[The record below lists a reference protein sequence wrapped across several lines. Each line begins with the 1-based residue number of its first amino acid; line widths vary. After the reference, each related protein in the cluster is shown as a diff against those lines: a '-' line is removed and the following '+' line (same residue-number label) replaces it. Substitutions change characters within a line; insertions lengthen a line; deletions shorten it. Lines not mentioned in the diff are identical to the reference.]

1 MRNQFTN
8 KIEFFHECY
17 KLESQRKYFW
27 NIYAEAAE
35 HRHKTKVAYNA
46 EPSGFN
52 VSSKKLQQ
60 LAKLSQFYE
69 RDKAIYFCRYFIVTK
84 HQQTTF
90 GKESERLVCC
100 PILYYPVTFV
110 GDKWDAL
117 SRFVPDYE
125 SPRVNPAAI
134 EALKTLISEM
144 TPELSAL
151 LESKEAFYDAV
162 IEQVESLRSVKKAG
176 DKSNRQ
182 YKYSNQSAL
191 VPLLNAALKKSGTEL
206 FAIDM
211 ISERL
216 VKSFV
221 EDHPEDLFL
230 SWESWLCL
238 CDKLEGS
245 ESVLFELEKMR
256 QSYSTSSPLSRVLR
270 LKDESDKKNK
280 KDKNSKLFRG
290 STKPYHVPAI
300 LSDQQQQALDASCTE
315 KLSLVLGPPGTGKS
329 YTIACMALAAYMRGE
344 SVLILSQNHHAV
356 NVVRNKMI
364 REFGIDKS
372 LTVVGSKSGAS
383 SELARELAT
392 PITDKVDE
400 ESRKQKEILKAI
412 ELELEQTL
420 EELDLR
426 ESNFRARCDYE
437 SERDVDPDRE
447 EHRDKSRDNI
457 LKRFFKRISGKE
469 AEVNQLK
476 YLTQDLER
484 IEELDKKAHDLIVQK
499 MNTVNMLTK
508 IKAYSLDNKEIA
520 TSIDNFRT
528 SLFQHSA
535 KMQNQYNAGV
545 NYEKLLEVLPI
556 WFAPITNLSHLL
568 PLTSELFD
576 LVIIDEAS
584 QCNIAVSAPAL
595 HRAKKVVVVGDPKQ
609 LKHMSFVSKEKQQQI
624 HNDLGLIDSKLS
636 NNYRDYSLIDYVQSV
651 ITHGQIIQ
659 LNEHYRSQPQ
669 IISFS
674 NNHFYNDDLHIMTEK
689 PGDQKDA
696 IELIQVD
703 GRRTNGTNII
713 EAARIVEDLR
723 NLINEQKAVPGRE
736 AHSVG
741 ILSFFSKQTKMLEKM
756 VFDKFTI
763 NEIRKHDVRIGTPFN
778 FQGEER
784 DVMFLSCCID
794 DNTPLNSY
802 TYLNRDDV
810 FNVSITRARDT
821 QKIYLSCAPE
831 KIRSSTLLKKY
842 IEYCLDYK
850 NNKEYE
856 QLRTNTIHDEFQED
870 VINHLRKLGITC
882 YKNYRIAGKSLDI
895 IAVHDNRCL
904 AIDLVGYLGDLRD
917 VLPLKRFKLLYR
929 AGLPSF
935 LLSYTEWKQEMQVM
949 KEMIME
955 RLDVTGRTAEEE
967 KAFKAAYK
975 KISEQ
980 DETLFK
986 ELFDISLSRIGK
998 KFAHHGKPRG
1008 SSQAYLLPKKY
1019 KQFMTV
1025 LDQKFDE
1032 NELTNDRYQQAYQRL
1047 IQQSLNNLEQT
1058 LATLDI
1064 LNSLLEQEREYAKLP
1079 EEHQYEGMHDERVEL
1094 IEEQQSHLHALMLEN
1109 ESALHQMDKTTMR
1122 LNQLQTSVSGVTD
1135 ITAAEEMLKDMTD
1148 RLEKYSSK

>member
-1 MRNQFTN
+1 MRNQYTN

-69 RDKAIYFCRYFIVTK
+69 RDKAVYFCRYFIVTK
-84 HQQTTF
+84 HEQTTF

-100 PILYYPVTFV
+100 PILYYPVSFV

-125 SPRVNPAAI
+125 SPQINPAAI
-134 EALKTLISEM
+134 EVLKSLIPEM
-144 TPELSAL
+144 TPELKEIL
-151 LESKEAFYDAV
+151 DSKESFYDAV
-162 IEQVESLRSVKKAG
+162 MEQVDSLRMVKTKDNG
-176 DKSNRQ
+176 KQSNRQ
-182 YKYSNQSAL
+182 YKYSKQSSL
-191 VPLLNAALKKSGTEL
+191 VPRLNAALKQSDIEL

-221 EDHPEDLFL
+221 DEHPDDLFL

-245 ESVLFELEKMR
+245 ESVLFELDKMR
-256 QSYSTSSPLSRVLR
+256 QSYSTSSPLSRVLS
-270 LKDESDKKNK
+270 LEDKAEKSENIG
-280 KDKNSKLFRG
+280 KLFRG

-383 SELARELAT
+383 SDLAKELAT

-400 ESRKQKEILKAI
+400 ESRKQNEILKEI

-420 EELDLR
+420 KELDHR
-426 ESNFRARCDYE
+426 EKNFRARCDYE
-437 SERDVDPDRE
+437 AERDIDPDRE
-447 EHRDKSRDNI
+447 QHKDQPSGNFLQRI
-457 LKRFFKRISGKE
+457 FKRIRGKE
-469 AEVNQLK
+469 VDNNQLK

-499 MNTVNMLTK
+499 MNTVNKLTK
-508 IKAYSLDNKEIA
+508 IKAYSFDNKEIS

-609 LKHMSFVSKEKQQQI
+609 LKHMSFVSKEKQQQL
-624 HNDLGLIDSKLS
+624 HQDMGLIDSKLS
-636 NNYRDYSLIDYVQSV
+636 SNYRDNSLIDYVQSV

-659 LNEHYRSQPQ
+659 LNEHYRSHPQ

-674 NNHFYNDDLHIMTEK
+674 NNHFYNDELHIMTEK

-696 IELIQVD
+696 IELIETD
-703 GRRTNGTNII
+703 GRRTNGTNIV

-723 NLINEQKAVPGRE
+723 TLINEQKAVPGRE

-784 DVMFLSCCID
+784 DVMFISCCID
-794 DNTPLNSY
+794 ENTPLNSY

-821 QKIYLSCAPE
+821 QKIYLSCAPQ
-831 KIRSSTLLKKY
+831 KIKSSTLLKKY

-850 NNKEYE
+850 KNKQFE
-856 QLRTNTIHDEFQED
+856 QNRANTLHDKFQED
-870 VINHLRKLGITC
+870 VITHLRKLGITC

-895 IAVHDNRCL
+895 VAVYDNKCL

-935 LLSYTEWKQEMQVM
+935 LLSYTEWTQDTQVM

-975 KISEQ
+975 KISDQ
-980 DETLFK
+980 DEDLFK
-986 ELFDISLSRIGK
+986 ELFDVSLSRIGK

-1008 SSQAYLLPKKY
+1008 SSQAYLLAKKY
-1019 KQFMTV
+1019 KQFISV
-1025 LDQKFDE
+1025 LDQKFE
-1032 NELTNDRYQQAYQRL
+1032 EKELTNERYQQAFQRL
-1047 IQQSLNNLEQT
+1047 IQQSLSNLEQT

-1064 LNSLLEQEREYAKLP
+1064 LNSLLEQEREYARLP
-1079 EEHQYEGMHDERVEL
+1079 EEHQYEGMHDERIEL

-1122 LNQLQTSVSGVTD
+1122 LNQLQTTVSGVTD
-1135 ITAAEEMLKDMTD
+1135 ISEAEEMLKEMTE